1 MRQTSTGTKEKRTA
15 TQTGP
20 AANWL
25 TVLSRLRRRIAAG
38 PPSNDEPN
46 SPNGVE
52 QSNRSRPDAEG
63 ENPLAERSRRRPAKA
78 MAQTRTRSVTP

>member
-1 MRQTSTGTKEKRTA
+1 MKQISTGNEKKRTT

-20 AANWL
+20 SAEWL
-25 TVLSRLRRRIAAG
+25 AVLGRLRRRIAAG

-63 ENPLAERSRRRPAKA
+63 ENPLAGRSRQRPAKA
-78 MAQTRTRSVTP
+78 MPQTRARSVTP

>member
-1 MRQTSTGTKEKRTA
+1 MKQISTGSEEKPTT

-20 AANWL
+20 AAEWL
-25 TVLSRLRRRIAAG
+25 AVLGRLRRRIAAG

-63 ENPLAERSRRRPAKA
+63 ENPLAGRSRQRPAKA
-78 MAQTRTRSVTP
+78 MPQTRARSVTP

>member
-1 MRQTSTGTKEKRTA
+1 MKQISATAKKKRIT

-20 AANWL
+20 AASWL
-25 TVLSRLRRRIAAG
+25 AALSRLRRRIAAG

-63 ENPLAERSRRRPAKA
+63 ENPLAGRSRQRPAKA
-78 MAQTRTRSVTP
+78 MPQTRARSVTP

>member
-1 MRQTSTGTKEKRTA
+1 MKQISTVAEEKRTA

-46 SPNGVE
+46 SPNGVG
-52 QSNRSRPDAEG
+52 QSNRSHADAKD
-63 ENPLAERSRRRPAKA
+63 ENPLAERSRQRPAKA
-78 MAQTRTRSVTP
+78 MPRTRARSVTP